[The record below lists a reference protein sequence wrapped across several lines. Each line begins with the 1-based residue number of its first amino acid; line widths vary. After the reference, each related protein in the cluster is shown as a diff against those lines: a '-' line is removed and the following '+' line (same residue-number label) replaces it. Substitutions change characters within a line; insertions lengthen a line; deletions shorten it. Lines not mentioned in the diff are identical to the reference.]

1 MTAQTY
7 PTKPLGEVLKFKNGK
22 SIKPGTEGEFPAY
35 GSNGLIGGSPEYR
48 EENAIILGR
57 VGAYCGSVAY
67 CPGKF
72 WASDN
77 TIVAYPKDESYDIR
91 FLSYL
96 LRDLNLNRWAGGAAQ
111 PLLTQTVLKQIEA
124 PIPHLLEQQKIAA
137 ILSAYDDLIENNLRR
152 IKILEEMAQN
162 LYREWFVKFRFPGHE
177 KVHMVDSP
185 LGKIPEGWEVVS
197 IDDVAVVHR
206 GRSYR
211 SKDLVD
217 DGGLPFIN
225 LKCIDRDGGF
235 RRDGLKRYEGK
246 HKQTQK
252 VVTGDIVMAV
262 TDMTQ
267 ERRIVARAGRVPTLD
282 SDFGVISMDLVKIEP
297 REGISPDFL
306 YGYFRGSDFADNVKQ
321 HANGANVL
329 HLSPD
334 RIKEYQFVLPAT
346 TVREQFSAFSE
357 MVFQQ
362 IENLN
367 RRNVTLRQTRDLL
380 LPKLVSG
387 ELDVSELEIDT
398 GKEAA

>member
-177 KVHMVDSP
+177 KVRMVDSP
-185 LGKIPEGWEVVS
+185 LGKIPEGWELGT
-197 IDDVAVVHR
+197 IDELAVFENGDR
-206 GRSYR
+206 GKNYPKS
-211 SKDLVD
+211 SEFVET
-217 DGGLPFIN
+217 GVPFIN
-225 LKCIDRDGGF
+225 AGHLVGNVVDLQHVNRITESVFSRLS
-235 RRDGLKRYEGK
+235 RGK
-246 HKQTQK
+246 I
-252 VVTGDIVMAV
+252 VSGDMLFCVRGTLGRIARVGSLTRGAIASSLV
-262 TDMTQ
+262 IIRSEDLG
-267 ERRIVARAGRVPTLD
+267 ERSYLFYFLSGEQGQR
-282 SDFGVISMDLVKIEP
+282 LVKQL
-297 REGISPDFL
+297 D
-306 YGYFRGSDFADNVKQ
+306 
-321 HANGANVL
+321 NGAAQPNISVQSL
-329 HLSPD
+329 KSSRLLIPTRHLLD
-334 RIKEYQFVLPAT
+334 RFGGLIQPIWQAVESFHKKT
-346 TVREQFSAFSE
+346 
-357 MVFQQ
+357 
-362 IENLN
+362 ENLKK
-367 RRNVTLRQTRDLL
+367 TRDLL
-380 LPKLVSG
+380 LPKLISG
-387 ELDVSELEIDT
+387 ELDVSGLDIDI
-398 GKEAA
+398 GEAA